1 MSNVEQ
7 NVIVSHHFSSQKSLK
22 NEFFLSQITNGHFFD
37 WNFRSKKIAESDQ
50 LVSWHFFQSLQGV
63 WKSQNKVSFNTAVAL
78 QNTTFLGDF
87 QALCIEN
94 SKIYETHNIEFRLC
108 HLRSSRISPWEISYS
123 IPSENWVSCH
133 HGFGIIGRKLVC
145 GNFHTAT
152 AALLPVFLG
161 LLNLMSKLAAASF
174 LVCRTTLKIMVTSL
188 TLHFLFSSN
197 ITTVLRSSLN
207 HKVGQG
213 SRKNRKM
220 SLSK

>member
-1 MSNVEQ
+1 MEFQIKEKSENQINSLVDT
-7 NVIVSHHFSSQKSLK
+7 FST
-22 NEFFLSQITNGHFFD
+22 I
-37 WNFRSKKIAESDQ
+37 RVSKK
-50 LVSWHFFQSLQGV
+50 L
-63 WKSQNKVSFNTAVAL
+63 
-78 QNTTFLGDF
+78 
-87 QALCIEN
+87 EN
-94 SKIYETHNIEFRLC
+94 LKIYETHNIEFRLC

-174 LVCRTTLKIMVTSL
+174 LECRTTLKIMVTSL